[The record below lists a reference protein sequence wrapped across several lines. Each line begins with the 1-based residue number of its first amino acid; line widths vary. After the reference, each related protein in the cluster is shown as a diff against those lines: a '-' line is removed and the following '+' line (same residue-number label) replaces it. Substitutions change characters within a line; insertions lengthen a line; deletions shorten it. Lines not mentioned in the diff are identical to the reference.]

1 MTLTK
6 YPINLENI
14 KSIEITEEKPKK
26 AEDSTVYET
35 LKVEIFDDTSR
46 KYHFNRA
53 IRIFSNFKKTC
64 KRTEKENTY
73 ELTVDYD
80 KSDESEIVIKILMF
94 GPNMKVLDPKDVSNE
109 VNQRIQKQKE
119 LGL

>member
-1 MTLTK
+1 MT
-6 YPINLENI
+6 NI
-14 KSIEITEEKPKK
+14 WHKVNIVFKTPKKTEE
-26 AEDSTVYET
+26 STIYET

-53 IRIFSNFKKTC
+53 IRIFSNLKKTC

-94 GPNMKVLDPKDVSNE
+94 GPNMKVLEPKDVSYE
-109 VNQRIQKQKE
+109 VNQRIKKQKE
-119 LGL
+119 LGI